1 MSEMFVIFLENLQ
14 EMHKK
19 FSNNIKSLYDC
30 DIDQIN
36 KYLQLAENNV
46 SEMHKLVRFFKI
58 IKGKNNGCSTK

>member
-46 SEMHKLVRFFKI
+46 LEMQKLVRFF
-58 IKGKNNGCSTK
+58 

>member
-36 KYLQLAENNV
+36 KHLQLAENNV
-46 SEMHKLVRFFKI
+46 SEMQKLVRFFYSRLK
-58 IKGKNNGCSTK
+58 

>member
-36 KYLQLAENNV
+36 KYLQQAENNV
-46 SEMHKLVRFFKI
+46 SEMQKLVRFFYLR
-58 IKGKNNGCSTK
+58 